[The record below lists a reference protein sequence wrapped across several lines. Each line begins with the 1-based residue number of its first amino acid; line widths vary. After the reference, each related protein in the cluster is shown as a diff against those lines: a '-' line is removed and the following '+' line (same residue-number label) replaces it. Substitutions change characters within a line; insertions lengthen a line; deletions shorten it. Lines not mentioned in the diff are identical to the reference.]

1 MKRLINCN
9 VKNLLE
15 TSISNSEVECVPYK
29 FCSYENIGIGAIC
42 ISINKDEYYLHLN
55 SEITKQYF
63 SKWKSGIGGII
74 TRLFKHKKYDNFYE
88 IFFDKYKVLAYKPD
102 DFDSLV
108 SEVDANNANR
118 TNIDDLDVV
127 TIGDFKYI
135 IIHTATKDGFYS
147 NVCNDTD
154 ENYVPSETNLFEI
167 DEEIKNSQE
176 NEKDLESISL
186 F

>member
-1 MKRLINCN
+1 M
-9 VKNLLE
+9 
-15 TSISNSEVECVPYK
+15 
-29 FCSYENIGIGAIC
+29 
-42 ISINKDEYYLHLN
+42 
-55 SEITKQYF
+55 
-63 SKWKSGIGGII
+63 
-74 TRLFKHKKYDNFYE
+74 
-88 IFFDKYKVLAYKPD
+88 
-102 DFDSLV
+102 V